1 MSAEPKAELAR
12 VPVHDLDAEQALL
25 SAVLLVADASTDPV
39 QAASAMRTLAE
50 IPAEAFFT
58 RNHQLIWQAAQAL
71 GQARQGIDTVTVAS
85 WLKSRE
91 RLPEVGGI
99 AAMAKIADSAPS
111 VANLE
116 SYARIVRGHAKQRAI
131 VAACQRIAAEGYAP
145 AGDVDE
151 WATDVQRQIHAL
163 ASLKSARRETMAPM
177 RAIVRDVI
185 AKLAAGEAPAGDRV
199 FSGIAALDEVL
210 TMSATDLVILA
221 ARPGMGKSALAGGIA
236 AHVATAPS
244 EGFDARVENGQGA
257 AAIFSA
263 EMGRDQIGQ
272 RLVCAGARYPV
283 AALRRG
289 IVAANAW
296 GSLQQAAQ
304 DAQNLALWVDDEGTL
319 DVPYL
324 AGRIAEIKGE
334 LATDPQWEGAVPL
347 RLVVVDYIQLMK
359 GKRNSRADNREQEIA
374 EITRELKM
382 LAKKEE
388 VVIIALSQLN
398 RGVETRAN
406 KRPTMADLRE
416 SGAIEQDADAIVFV
430 YRDEYYDKE
439 SRAKGRVE
447 LLVEKQRNG
456 ESPARAI
463 AAFDGA
469 FTLFRELTDS
479 ERRQLE
485 KEAADEVRMP
495 TRRAAGGRRE
505 SQW

>member
-1 MSAEPKAELAR
+1 MSAEPKLAR

-25 SAVLLVADASTDPV
+25 SAVLLVADASTQPV
-39 QAASAMRTLAE
+39 DAALAMRTLAE
-50 IPAEAFFT
+50 IPPTDFYGRPNRLVWEACRALAE
-58 RNHQLIWQAAQAL
+58 
-71 GQARQGIDTVTVAS
+71 ARQGIDVVTVAG

-91 RLPEVGGI
+91 RLAEVGGI
-99 AAMAKIADSAPS
+99 AHLSKVNDSAPS

-116 SYARIVRGHAKQRAI
+116 AYARIVRGHAKQRAI
-131 VAACQRIAAEGYAP
+131 VATCQKIAAEGYTQAN
-145 AGDVDE
+145 DVDE

-177 RAIVRDVI
+177 RTIVRDVV
-185 AKLAAGEAPAGDRV
+185 AKLAAGEAPAGDRI

-210 TMSATDLVILA
+210 TMSATDLVIVA
-221 ARPGMGKSALAGGIA
+221 ARPGMGKSALAAGIA
-236 AHVATAPS
+236 AHVATAPR

-257 AAIFSA
+257 AIIFSA

-272 RLVCAGARYPV
+272 RLVCAGAKYPV

-289 IVAANAW
+289 IVAENAW
-296 GSLQQAAQ
+296 GALQQAAQ
-304 DAQNLALWVDDEGTL
+304 DAQSLALWVDDEGTL
-319 DVPYL
+319 DVPYI
-324 AGRIAEIKGE
+324 AGRIAQVKAE
-334 LATDPQWEGAVPL
+334 LATDPQWQGEVPL
-347 RLVVVDYIQLMK
+347 KLVVVDYIQLMK
-359 GKRNSRADNREQEIA
+359 GKRGSRAGNREQEIA

-388 VVIIALSQLN
+388 VPIIALSQLN

-469 FTLFRELTDS
+469 YTLFRELTDS

-485 KEAADEVRMP
+485 QEADDEVRMP